1 MTVLITFICLTLA
14 LASVAGAFVYG
25 RQIGYIKRDSEN
37 KEADL
42 KTAIE
47 QMEQMAQEFQQLE
60 LQYNREK
67 QDNARTQSQGWN
79 PSGLDDR
86 R

>member
-1 MTVLITFICLTLA
+1 MTALITLICLTLA
-14 LASVAGAFVYG
+14 SAIAAGAFVYG
-25 RQIGYIKRDSEN
+25 RQIGYTQRDAES
-37 KEADL
+37 
-42 KTAIE
+42 KTHELRAAVE

-67 QDNARTQSQGWN
+67 QDNARGTTQGWD
-79 PSGLDDR
+79 PSGLDAR